1 MVYIFGV
8 SDVADVAADGAED
21 SAIDSPA
28 SLSYGGL
35 YDGRH
40 YDAV

>member
-8 SDVADVAADGAED
+8 FDVVDVAAADGADD
-21 SAIDSPA
+21 SAMDNPA
-28 SLSYGGL
+28 SLS